1 MKKKRFINII
11 PYLLIL
17 LVFSSL
23 LSYSSTSNTTRF
35 AYNEFVA
42 RAEKMNFGDTNI
54 SIGRAKL
61 DISGYYYDGEQKVAF
76 SASIPNT
83 DENLAWAKKV
93 LDEGTSAD
101 GQQANKITITDPNES
116 NYWLDA
122 LLNIVPLVI
131 LIGATV
137 FLFSKMNAGGNKQ
150 AFEFTK
156 SKAKIEGNIKV
167 RFKDVAGCD
176 EEKEEVKEIIDYLK
190 TPKKFADMGA
200 RIPKGVLMVGPPGTG
215 KTLLAKAVAGE
226 ADVPFFSISGSDF
239 VEMFVGTGAS
249 RVRDM
254 FKKAQQTAPCI
265 VFIDEI
271 DAVGRQRG
279 AGMGGGN
286 DEREQTLNQLLV
298 EMDGIGE
305 NKGIVIIAATN
316 RPDVLDPALLRSGRF
331 DRQIT
336 VNLPDKKGRT
346 EILEVH
352 ARNKKLAPDVSLENL
367 AKRCPGFSGADL
379 ENVLNEGAILAVRE
393 DRKLITMDDLDE
405 AIDRVMMGPAK
416 KSKTYTPHEKELVA
430 YHETGHAIIG
440 LKLENANIVQKVTII
455 PRGNAGGYN
464 LMTPKEEK
472 MFPTKADFLAKIT
485 GYLGGRVSEELVFNE
500 ISAGASNDIQE
511 ATKIA
516 KMMVRSYGMSKLGPI
531 QYDDGSGNVF
541 LGRDYTS
548 GSNYSGEI
556 AYEIDKEVR
565 NIINECY
572 ERAKLIIQENRALLD
587 LIAKTLLEEETLT
600 NEQIMNLVNYGKVS
614 APVKEN
620 LDEKPSTEVSE
631 QAEVVDSLDHV
642 PNVENIEIDEETMI
656 TTPTDEPEGA
666 IKVEDGVDKDPVAPK
681 ETEE

>member
-83 DENLAWAKKV
+83 DENLEWAKKV
-93 LDEGTSAD
+93 LDEGTKAD
-101 GQQANKITITDPNES
+101 GQQANKITVTDPNES

-122 LLNIVPLVI
+122 LLNIVPLLI

-379 ENVLNEGAILAVRE
+379 ENVLNEGAILAVRD

-631 QAEVVDSLDHV
+631 QTEVVDSLDHV